1 MGLRINT
8 NELALSAQRNLS
20 NTQRSLSKTMQ
31 RLASGSRIVQ
41 AGDDPA
47 GLAISD
53 GLNAQVRSL
62 GAAIRNAQDGV
73 SMVQVFEGGT
83 NEINNMMVRM
93 RELAMQSASDTVGD
107 NERGMIDNEMQELT
121 KEISRVANT
130 TNYSGRYLLNGDIQ
144 NLDIQVGPNN
154 DPEKDRIV
162 FAPGETDLKAD
173 ALGLGGVNVSSK
185 GGAQSAL
192 DEIDQAMVRVNQV
205 RAKVGSFQS
214 RLFSTIQSQSIFK
227 ENLTAAYS
235 RIRDADVAE
244 EATNLA
250 KETILRQAGI
260 AILTQA
266 NDSPAVALQLLK

>member
-8 NELALSAQRNLS
+8 NELAMSAQRNLS
-20 NTQRSLSKTMQ
+20 ISQRNLSKTMQ

-62 GAAIRNAQDGV
+62 GAAMRNAQDGI

-93 RELAMQSASDTVGD
+93 RELAMQAASDTIGDREREMINNEVG
-107 NERGMIDNEMQELT
+107 ELNS
-121 KEISRVANT
+121 EITRVANT
-130 TNYSGRYLLNGDIQ
+130 TNYSGRYLLNGEIQ
-144 NLDIQVGPNN
+144 DLDIQVGPNN
-154 DPEKDRIV
+154 DPEKDRIR
-162 FAPGETDLKAD
+162 FAPGESDLKAD
-173 ALGLGGVNVSSK
+173 ALGIDGLDVSTK
-185 GGAQSAL
+185 EGAQEAL
-192 DEIDQAMVRVNQV
+192 DEVDQAMIRVNQV

-214 RLFSTIQSQSIFK
+214 RLQTTLSSQGIFK
-227 ENLTAAYS
+227 ENLTTAYS
-235 RIRDADVAE
+235 RIRDTDVAE

-250 KETILRQAGI
+250 KETILRSAGI
-260 AILTQA
+260 SILTQA
-266 NDSPAVALQLLK
+266 NESPQAALALLK